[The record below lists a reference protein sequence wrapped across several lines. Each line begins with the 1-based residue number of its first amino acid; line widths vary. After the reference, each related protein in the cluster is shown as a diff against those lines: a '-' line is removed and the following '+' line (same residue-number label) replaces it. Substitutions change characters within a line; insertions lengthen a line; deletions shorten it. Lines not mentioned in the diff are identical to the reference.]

1 MTVKYR
7 ASRSP
12 KASNIEWSASAP
24 WIRITGVPLPL
35 CLKAIVVPLAS
46 IVGMASLSVQKRA
59 DRAGQRA
66 RRIGRDVGHA
76 PGDMAV
82 GPHQHRAAWTHVNAI
97 GRMRVGQLLQV

>member
-7 ASRSP
+7 ASRAP

-24 WIRITGVPLPL
+24 WIRISGVPLPL

-46 IVGMASLSVQKRA
+46 IVGVASLSVQKRA
-59 DRAGQRA
+59 DRAGQLA

-76 PGDMAV
+76 PGDMPV
-82 GPHQHRAAWTHVNAI
+82 LPPHHRASPAHLATIRPVP
-97 GRMRVGQLLQV
+97 L